1 MCVYFR
7 QLSIVLLFVCGLIGC
22 THGHVD
28 DQSSVVDRPDYYSSS
43 TSATS
48 SEKTET
54 TAKPKTLFGE
64 QIKSDPSQK
73 LEAFVEE
80 GSGRLIGQPAPL
92 ADDALLQDDAGD
104 ITLNV
109 VDADIREVVRLI
121 IEDGLNANYV
131 IDPAVTGSTTIRTSR
146 PVPAKEILP
155 LLSSVLQ
162 ANGASLIE
170 KEGLFQ
176 ILPLERAN
184 LAGGQPSTRLSLKAG
199 KAGSGIL
206 LAPLRYANA
215 VKLVEL
221 LQPFVANQGSIQ
233 ADPDRNTLLI
243 NGSPDQIATMSDLI
257 DMFDVD
263 WMAGMSFGFYPLE
276 RAAAADLAFEL
287 DQIFGTDEEAGSPG
301 APVRF
306 VPIERLNALLV
317 IASEPAFLRRAQSWV
332 DRLDKIGEGD
342 EDQIYVYSVQ
352 NSRAGDLAAVL
363 GELFD
368 IRSTAIGPDP
378 LLAPGL
384 EPIELRSS
392 VLSDEAEQD
401 VDDETGSRSSERG
414 PSQRRGSDRGFSPFL
429 PFSPFDPRGLT
440 EGGENDGT
448 KIVAD
453 EANNSLLIKALPK
466 DYRKIE
472 AALRELDR
480 PPLQVL
486 LEATIAEVGLR
497 DELSYGIQW
506 FFDTGR
512 TDLVLSERTDGSVD
526 PFFPGFSGILSS
538 NDVRVAIDAL
548 ESVSDVNII
557 SSPQIL
563 VLDNQTA
570 QLEVGDEVPI
580 VTQQAEGID
589 IDDRLLN
596 TVEQRQT
603 GVILNVTPRVNASGL
618 VVLDIRQEVSDVAA
632 TTTSGIDSPT
642 ISQRRVATT
651 VAVDSEQTVALGGL
665 IQDDVDQIRTGIPLL
680 SDIPYLGW
688 LFGST
693 TNVSERTELLI
704 LITPKVLADTRAAAV
719 ATDELRRRL
728 SAVAPLTD
736 RLGIPSGE
744 FGGVDAAASVP
755 VPSKRPTAATR
766 PDPEFLIQLATMT
779 TEAEAK
785 AAWQSYS
792 DQYADLIGGFPHRIK
807 HSTNNGRSRFALQI
821 GPIGTFRRA
830 ETICDRLKA
839 RGGDCLV
846 VEVQS

>member
-287 DQIFGTDEEAGSPG
+287 DQIFGTDEEA
-301 APVRF
+301 
-306 VPIERLNALLV
+306 
-317 IASEPAFLRRAQSWV
+317 ASC
-332 DRLDKIGEGD
+332 
-342 EDQIYVYSVQ
+342 
-352 NSRAGDLAAVL
+352 
-363 GELFD
+363 
-368 IRSTAIGPDP
+368 
-378 LLAPGL
+378 
-384 EPIELRSS
+384 RSS
-392 VLSDEAEQD
+392 A
-401 VDDETGSRSSERG
+401 
-414 PSQRRGSDRGFSPFL
+414 
-429 PFSPFDPRGLT
+429 
-440 EGGENDGT
+440 
-448 KIVAD
+448 
-453 EANNSLLIKALPK
+453 
-466 DYRKIE
+466 
-472 AALRELDR
+472 
-480 PPLQVL
+480 
-486 LEATIAEVGLR
+486 
-497 DELSYGIQW
+497 
-506 FFDTGR
+506 
-512 TDLVLSERTDGSVD
+512 
-526 PFFPGFSGILSS
+526 
-538 NDVRVAIDAL
+538 
-548 ESVSDVNII
+548 
-557 SSPQIL
+557 
-563 VLDNQTA
+563 
-570 QLEVGDEVPI
+570 
-580 VTQQAEGID
+580 
-589 IDDRLLN
+589 
-596 TVEQRQT
+596 
-603 GVILNVTPRVNASGL
+603 
-618 VVLDIRQEVSDVAA
+618 
-632 TTTSGIDSPT
+632 
-642 ISQRRVATT
+642 
-651 VAVDSEQTVALGGL
+651 
-665 IQDDVDQIRTGIPLL
+665 
-680 SDIPYLGW
+680 
-688 LFGST
+688 
-693 TNVSERTELLI
+693 
-704 LITPKVLADTRAAAV
+704 
-719 ATDELRRRL
+719 
-728 SAVAPLTD
+728 
-736 RLGIPSGE
+736 
-744 FGGVDAAASVP
+744 
-755 VPSKRPTAATR
+755 
-766 PDPEFLIQLATMT
+766 
-779 TEAEAK
+779 
-785 AAWQSYS
+785 
-792 DQYADLIGGFPHRIK
+792 
-807 HSTNNGRSRFALQI
+807 
-821 GPIGTFRRA
+821 
-830 ETICDRLKA
+830 
-839 RGGDCLV
+839 
-846 VEVQS
+846 